1 MLGIRLCALLSY
13 NLQTGPEQRNAKTAV
28 AFWLQLMCKLILLRY
43 RSVMQFL
50 RLSIILIGRLDD
62 TYRQEGAR
70 LIYVRHYSATIEIG
84 VHTARAGSGVFE

>member
-1 MLGIRLCALLSY
+1 MHGIRLCALLSY
-13 NLQTGPEQRNAKTAV
+13 DLQTGPEQRIAKTAV

-62 TYRQEGAR
+62 TYRQEGAK
-70 LIYVRHYSATIEIG
+70 HST
-84 VHTARAGSGVFE
+84 GSRIWDN